1 MVNSRTVLLVAA
13 LLATSPRPAD
23 AEPSDRWRI
32 QFDHSAQN
40 NGVLVVRVSPLGR
53 AAIDVSTKIP
63 ERTSENRA
71 AKLLRD
77 ALRAAL
83 GDGFQVETV
92 DGENVVITKLGDTP
106 DFDVALVRSSVSGLS
121 IELERQE
128 PQVLNAKQ

>member
-1 MVNSRTVLLVAA
+1 MVNSRIILLVAA
-13 LLATSPRPAD
+13 VLAANPLALN

-32 QFDHSAQN
+32 QFDHSALN
-40 NGVLVVRVSPLGR
+40 NGVLVLRISPLGR
-53 AAIDVSTKIP
+53 AAIEVNTKIP

-71 AKLLRD
+71 ARLLRD

-83 GDGFQVETV
+83 GEGYDVATV
-92 DGENVVITKLGDTP
+92 DGENVVIAKLGDTP
-106 DFDVALVRSSVSGLS
+106 DFDVSLVRSSVSGLS

>member
-1 MVNSRTVLLVAA
+1 MVNCRIVFLAAA
-13 LLATSPRPAD
+13 LLAASSAVN

-40 NGVLVVRVSPLGR
+40 NGVLVLRVSPLGR
-53 AAIDVSTKIP
+53 APVEVSTKIP

-83 GDGFQVETV
+83 GTGFEVETV
-92 DGENVVITKLGDTP
+92 DGENVVITKVGDTP
-106 DFDVALVRSSVSGLS
+106 DFDVSLVRSSISGLS
-121 IELERQE
+121 VELERQE